1 MVNKYAGKDEHMINN
16 ERGGII
22 GRLFIILAGLALMLG
37 FFSLGYYVGRYH
49 SKSASPGDNMP
60 PLPDVVS
67 KNLPKPEE
75 FTFYKTLTDKE
86 NRTVS
91 IDLKSK
97 SMNTFS
103 ASETKQNADVPKSV
117 DQKAAKDS
125 VTLPRPE
132 EKITPVETEKK
143 NVTKPSPEVEK
154 KTASRKQ
161 ATSAKLRYTI
171 QVSSHPERQTAE
183 EDVRRMK
190 QSGFAAF
197 IVTSELQGKGTW
209 YRVRIGRFTNRD
221 AAEKLQKEIHAKVG
235 MESIVV
241 LE

>member
-1 MVNKYAGKDEHMINN
+1 MIDN

-97 SMNTFS
+97 GMNTFN
-103 ASETKQNADVPKSV
+103 ATETKQSVDALNTV
-117 DQKAAKDS
+117 DQKASKDS
-125 VTLPRPE
+125 GIRPRPE
-132 EKITPVETEKK
+132 EKIAPVETEKK
-143 NVTKPSPEVEK
+143 NVSKPSPDAEK

-161 ATSAKLRYTI
+161 VTSTKLRYTI

>member
-1 MVNKYAGKDEHMINN
+1 MSHMMNN

-22 GRLFIILAGLALMLG
+22 GKLFVILAGVAFMLG

-49 SKSASPGDNMP
+49 GKSAASGDNMP

-97 SMNTFS
+97 SMSTFI
-103 ASETKQNADVPKSV
+103 AAETKQSADAPKSV
-117 DQKAAKDS
+117 VQKVANDTGAG
-125 VTLPRPE
+125 PRPE
-132 EKITPVETEKK
+132 KK
-143 NVTKPSPEVEK
+143 NTPTETARKNVVKPSSEAEK
-154 KTASRKQ
+154 STVSRKQ
-161 ATSAKLRYTI
+161 IASTKLRYTI
-171 QVSSHPERQTAE
+171 QVSSHAERQTAE

-197 IVTSELQGKGTW
+197 IVISELQGKGTW
-209 YRVRIGRFTNRD
+209 YRVRVGRFTNRD
-221 AAEKLQKEIHAKVG
+221 AAEKLQKDIQAKLG

>member
-1 MVNKYAGKDEHMINN
+1 MINN

-22 GRLFIILAGLALMLG
+22 GRLFIVLAGFALMMG

-49 SKSASPGDNMP
+49 SSSEAPGDNMP

-91 IDLKSK
+91 INLKPK

-103 ASETKQNADVPKSV
+103 APETKQSLDAPKPGIQEV
-117 DQKAAKDS
+117 AKDS
-125 VTLPRPE
+125 VKRPKPE
-132 EKITPVETEKK
+132 EKITSTETEKK
-143 NVTKPSPEVEK
+143 NVAKPAHEAEK
-154 KTASRKQ
+154 KIASLKQ
-161 ATSAKLRYTI
+161 ATSTKLRYTI
-171 QVSSHPERQTAE
+171 QVSSYLERQAAE

-190 QSGFAAF
+190 QNGFAAF
-197 IVTSELQGKGTW
+197 IVSSELQGKGTW

>member
-1 MVNKYAGKDEHMINN
+1 MRHMINN

-22 GRLFIILAGLALMLG
+22 SKLFIIPAGVALMLG
-37 FFSLGYYVGRYH
+37 FFFLGYYVGRYQ
-49 SKSASPGDNMP
+49 SKTASTGDNMP

-75 FTFYKTLTDKE
+75 FTFYKTLTEKE

-97 SMNTFS
+97 NANTWS
-103 ASETKQNADVPKSV
+103 PSEKKQSVEAPKVLEQKTAKESETEPK
-117 DQKAAKDS
+117 
-125 VTLPRPE
+125 P
-132 EKITPVETEKK
+132 
-143 NVTKPSPEVEK
+143 EK
-154 KTASRKQ
+154 KTIPVEAVKKSVARPSPAVENKAASHKQ

-171 QVSSHPERQTAE
+171 QVSSHTERQTAE
-183 EDVRRMK
+183 DDVRRMK

-221 AAEKLQKEIHAKVG
+221 AAEKLQKDIHAKVG
-235 MESIVV
+235 MEPIVV